1 MFNELEFIGGLLIV
15 DNKQLNINK
24 DNTNEVINKLL
35 PVSESTKRQIYI
47 EYQRLLLNAII
58 QYIFY
63 VYPSEK
69 HTILQCSY
77 ILNQEN
83 LNRVFLHLASSHPA
97 RISYEKF
104 LEQISFAKESENNKL
119 FQQTKI
125 GLEIILRGLDPET
138 VLF

>member
-1 MFNELEFIGGLLIV
+1 M

-24 DNTNEVINKLL
+24 DNINEVINKLL

-125 GLEIILRGLDPET
+125 GLETIVRGFDLET

>member
-1 MFNELEFIGGLLIV
+1 M

-24 DNTNEVINKLL
+24 DNTNEVINKIL
-35 PVSESTKRQIYI
+35 PVSESTKQQIYI

-104 LEQISFAKESENNKL
+104 LEQISFAKEGENNKL

-125 GLEIILRGLDPET
+125 GLEIIIRGFDLET

>member
-1 MFNELEFIGGLLIV
+1 MKCN
-15 DNKQLNINK
+15 QLSIEK
-24 DNTNEVINKLL
+24 DNITEIVNEIVPLSDL
-35 PVSESTKRQIYI
+35 PKQQIYI

-63 VYPSEK
+63 VYPSDK
-69 HTILQCSY
+69 HTISHC
-77 ILNQEN
+77 
-83 LNRVFLHLASSHPA
+83 LHLLNNENINQTFLTLSQYHPA

-104 LEQISFAKESENNKL
+104 LEQISFAKEGKNINSIENNKL

-125 GLEIILRGLDPET
+125 GLEIILRGLDLET

>member
-1 MFNELEFIGGLLIV
+1 MFNELEFIRGLLIV

-24 DNTNEVINKLL
+24 DNINEVINKLL

-97 RISYEKF
+97 RVSYEKF

-125 GLEIILRGLDPET
+125 GLETIVRGFDLET

>member
-1 MFNELEFIGGLLIV
+1 M

-24 DNTNEVINKLL
+24 DNTNEVINKIL
-35 PVSESTKRQIYI
+35 PVSESTKQQIYI
-47 EYQRLLLNAII
+47 ECQRLLLNAII

-63 VYPSEK
+63 VYPCEK

-77 ILNQEN
+77 ILSQEN

-97 RISYEKF
+97 RVSYEKF
-104 LEQISFAKESENNKL
+104 LEQISFAKEGKNNKL

-125 GLEIILRGLDPET
+125 GLEIILRGFDLET

>member
-1 MFNELEFIGGLLIV
+1 M
-15 DNKQLNINK
+15 DNKQLTINK

-35 PVSESTKRQIYI
+35 PVSESTKQQIYI

-97 RISYEKF
+97 RVSYEKF
-104 LEQISFAKESENNKL
+104 LEQISFAKEGKNINSIENNKL

-125 GLEIILRGLDPET
+125 GLEIILRGFDLET

>member
-1 MFNELEFIGGLLIV
+1 
-15 DNKQLNINK
+15 
-24 DNTNEVINKLL
+24 
-35 PVSESTKRQIYI
+35 
-47 EYQRLLLNAII
+47 NAII

-77 ILNQEN
+77 ILSQEN
-83 LNRVFLHLASSHPA
+83 LNQVFLHLASSHPA
-97 RISYEKF
+97 RVSYEKF
-104 LEQISFAKESENNKL
+104 LEQISFAKEGENINSIENNKL

-125 GLEIILRGLDPET
+125 GLETIVRGFDLET

>member
-1 MFNELEFIGGLLIV
+1 MKYKNICIEK
-15 DNKQLNINK
+15 DNINEIV
-24 DNTNEVINKLL
+24 NEFVPLSGL
-35 PVSESTKRQIYI
+35 PKQQIYI

-63 VYPSEK
+63 VYPSEQ

-83 LNRVFLHLASSHPA
+83 LNRVFLHLARSHPA

-104 LEQISFAKESENNKL
+104 LEQISFGKEDENSNSIEKNKL
-119 FQQTKI
+119 FQQMKI
-125 GLEIILRGLDPET
+125 CLGTTLRE
-138 VLF
+138 FE

>member
-1 MFNELEFIGGLLIV
+1 MFNELEFIRGLLIV

-24 DNTNEVINKLL
+24 DNINEVINKLL

-125 GLEIILRGLDPET
+125 GLETIVRGFDLET

>member
-1 MFNELEFIGGLLIV
+1 MN
-15 DNKQLNINK
+15 NKQLNINK
-24 DNTNEVINKLL
+24 ENINEVVNKIL
-35 PVSESTKRQIYI
+35 PVSESTTQQIYI
-47 EYQRLLLNAII
+47 ECQRLLLDAII

-77 ILNQEN
+77 ILSQEN
-83 LNRVFLHLASSHPA
+83 LNRAFLHLASSHPA
-97 RISYEKF
+97 RIGYEKF
-104 LEQISFAKESENNKL
+104 LEQISFAKEGKNNKL

-125 GLEIILRGLDPET
+125 GLEIILRGFDLET